1 VSAPAPS
8 IGLVEALDDPDF
20 FGSAIELSERQREP
34 LVAVDGGVRFL
45 QLAWGRR
52 AGKDV
57 VQAIVGLWHCL
68 PRPEL
73 DALAGAHGVRRVL
86 AFATTEKQAR
96 ELILAA
102 AAIASRSPTLGPLI
116 QSQTDMELRFHH
128 GVVFAALPC
137 NSRGDRGRGAS
148 CILMNEAAH
157 HFDGVPDGP
166 QSAETL
172 FAAVVP
178 SVAQYGSLGTV
189 VIASTPAGDSNHF
202 ARLRDDT
209 LQDPSPA
216 RAYFTGC
223 TWEVNPRIRRE
234 DLEEE
239 RRLLGADMFAQE
251 YEASFL
257 SGAGAFL
264 DPAAIEACVRDGG
277 DAPREVGEEW
287 IVANDPAFVSDVYGA
302 VAIGRDPTQEGCLIV
317 GRVCGWEGRRPDSFE
332 EGRARQDELL
342 ENVVDLAGE
351 YGTRRVFTDVHK
363 AREIRQRLGKR
374 GITVQDVPFTGDG
387 RREVFAALRL
397 AVDGGRVSLPREP
410 QLLAELRALRVRY
423 RSQGQ
428 VVELPRVGGSHC
440 DRAVALAI
448 GVFALGVP
456 TEARI
461 LTAEQH
467 GGMAGQRLP
476 GSSPGRGS
484 TEADMGGTVTDKG
497 TWVPSRPNPVIPRDA
512 QDFQKRFLRRQ
523 LRRDPPPGEGS

>member
-1 VSAPAPS
+1 MAPASRHAS
-8 IGLVEALDDPDF
+8 IGLLQALDDEEV
-20 FGSAIELSERQREP
+20 FGRAITLYPRQREP
-34 LVAVDGGVRFL
+34 LAAVDGGVRFL

-73 DALAGAHGVRRVL
+73 DELAGAHGVRRVL

-102 AAIASRSPTLGPLI
+102 SSIASRSPRLAPLI
-116 QSQTDMELRFHH
+116 ASQTDMEIRFRH
-128 GVVFAALPC
+128 GVVFSALPC
-137 NSRGDRGRGAS
+137 NARGDRGRGAS
-148 CILMNEAAH
+148 CILLNEAAH

-166 QSAETL
+166 RAAETL
-172 FAAVVP
+172 FGAVVP
-178 SVAQYGSLGTV
+178 SVAQYGALGTV

-209 LQDPSPA
+209 LREPSPA
-216 RAYFTGC
+216 RAYFTGA
-223 TWEVNPRIRRE
+223 TWDVNPRIRRE

-264 DPAAIEACVRDGG
+264 DPDAIEQCVREGG
-277 DAPREVGEEW
+277 DAPRELGTEW
-287 IVANDPAFVSDVYGA
+287 LVANDPAFVSDVYGA
-302 VAIGRDPTQEGCLIV
+302 VAIGRDPAEEGCLIV

-342 ENVVDLAGE
+342 ENVVELAGD
-351 YGTRRVFTDVHK
+351 YGARRVITDVHK

-374 GITVQDVPFTGDG
+374 GITVTDVSFTGDG

-397 AVDGGRVSLPREP
+397 AIDTGRVSLPREP

-428 VVELPRVGGSHC
+428 TVELPRVGGSHC

-456 TEARI
+456 SEARI
-461 LTAEQH
+461 LTTADLPVH
-467 GGMAGQRLP
+467 MQRLP
-476 GSSPGRGS
+476 ELPAGRGS
-484 TEADMGGTVTDKG
+484 TSADMGGRVTEKG
-497 TWVPSRPNPVIPRDA
+497 SWIPDAHPAIPRGTPGW
-512 QDFQKRFLRRQ
+512 QRRFASRQ
-523 LRRDPPPGEGS
+523 LRRPQGER